1 MKKFVGE
8 NMKNI
13 IKSIYNI
20 FNSKSKQ
27 EDLEEKKS
35 SSINEERMKAY
46 KAKREYEISGNKDNK

>member
-1 MKKFVGE
+1 
-8 NMKNI
+8 MKNI

-20 FNSKSKQ
+20 FNGKSKQ

-46 KAKREYEISGNKDNK
+46 KAKREYEISGNKDSK